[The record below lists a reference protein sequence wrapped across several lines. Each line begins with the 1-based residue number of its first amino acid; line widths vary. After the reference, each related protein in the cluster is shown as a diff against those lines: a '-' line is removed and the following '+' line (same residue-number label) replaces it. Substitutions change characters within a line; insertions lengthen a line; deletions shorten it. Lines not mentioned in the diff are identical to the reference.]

1 MKTINAIFRIFIL
14 TFVLLLVSVIL
25 KIGVLSMFFFMG
37 LTLEFILFYK
47 IRNKM
52 EDTARGYLK
61 NYEEEVKNYHIY
73 SLSRDLEKRE
83 LAKEIRTKA
92 IGTANSYNSY
102 LKENRQ
108 VWGDDLPKGLPETL
122 STDL

>member
-1 MKTINAIFRIFIL
+1 MKTINAIFRIFML

-25 KIGVLSMFFFMG
+25 KIGVLSAIFFWC
-37 LTLEFILFYK
+37 LTVEFILFYK

-52 EDTARGYLK
+52 EDTARGYLAS
-61 NYEEEVKNYHIY
+61 YEEEVKNYHIY

-83 LAKEIRTKA
+83 LAKELRTKA
-92 IGTANSYNSY
+92 IDIAKSYNSY

-108 VWGDDLPKGLPETL
+108 VWGDYLPRGLPENL
-122 STDL
+122 STDF